1 MFSIGI
7 FTKCFQ
13 GYDNITILLTLIF
26 RMHEAN

>member
-7 FTKCFQ
+7 FTKYFQ

-26 RMHEAN
+26 RMHEAS